1 MEEAEVLAETTEFNR
16 QRWHGPRFAFPLF
29 LALLWVFPRVTE
41 YSILR
46 LVVWQKIKILGT

>member
-1 MEEAEVLAETTEFNR
+1 MGFNL
-16 QRWHGPRFAFPLF
+16 QRWHGPRFALPLL
-29 LALLWVFPRVTE
+29 LALLWVFPGVTE